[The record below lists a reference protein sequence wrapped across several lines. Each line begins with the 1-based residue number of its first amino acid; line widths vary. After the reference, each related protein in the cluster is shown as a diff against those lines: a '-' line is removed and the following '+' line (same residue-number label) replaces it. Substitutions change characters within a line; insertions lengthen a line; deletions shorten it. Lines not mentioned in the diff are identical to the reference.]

1 VNSHLLPV
9 FEDKDL
15 VAKIQR
21 KLPFLFEL
29 AEAESQRAGRV
40 GMEVGSKREQI
51 LVALLMYKFGE
62 ANVQVDIP
70 ITATE
75 VDALVFGEPISVKTV
90 TGLGSVKVVWTVD
103 WQKVQEF
110 KERYQPSCDIL
121 LAQIQWGGDGGL
133 FLIPKE
139 LQSEV
144 FSKIGRDSYL
154 LTPRQGT
161 NPRGVEISRGAFRA
175 MLASKSVRKIPIRWQ
190 RSPEAI
196 PSPYQRWLELWRD
209 G

>member
-1 VNSHLLPV
+1 MSSLLLPL
-9 FEDKDL
+9 FNDTNL

-62 ANVQVDIP
+62 GNVQVDMP
-70 ITATE
+70 ITAPE
-75 VDALVFGEPISVKTV
+75 VDALVFGEALSVKTV
-90 TGLGSVKVVWTVD
+90 TGSGSVKVVWTVD

-110 KERYQPSCDIL
+110 KDRYQPTSDMM
-121 LAQIQWGGDGGL
+121 LAQINWGGDGGL

-139 LQSEV
+139 LQSAV
-144 FSKIGRDSYL
+144 FNQLGRDSYL
-154 LTPRQGT
+154 SLPKQGT
-161 NPRGVEISRGAFRA
+161 NPRGVEISRHALRT
-175 MLASKSVRKIPIRWQ
+175 MLGKDQVWRIPIRWE
-190 RSPEAI
+190 RSPQSI
-196 PSPYQRWLELWRD
+196 PNPYQRWLDHWKRN
-209 G
+209 